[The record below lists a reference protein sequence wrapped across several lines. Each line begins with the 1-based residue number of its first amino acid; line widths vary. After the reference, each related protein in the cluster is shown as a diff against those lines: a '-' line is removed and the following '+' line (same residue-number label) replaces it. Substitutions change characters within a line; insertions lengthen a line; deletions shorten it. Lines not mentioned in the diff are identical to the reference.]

1 MRQVW
6 VQDLRGEFE
15 HLEMEETKLVI
26 EYIPRVEKVVNQ
38 LSMNGEEIPP
48 NWIVEKI
55 LKSITDNFKGF
66 VGVIEESKNMS
77 LLIGNKLAGSLEAHE
92 QRKKKMKELG
102 NLTLHVKCNMNGTQ
116 NTQGRGSRVR

>member
-1 MRQVW
+1 MRHVW

-26 EYIPRVEKVVNQ
+26 EYITRVEKVVNQ
-38 LSMNGEEIPP
+38 LSTNGEEMPP

-55 LKSITDNFKGF
+55 MRSITNNFKGF
-66 VGVIEESKNMS
+66 VGAIEESKNVS
-77 LLIGNKLAGSLEAHE
+77 LLIVNKLVGSLEAHE

-102 NLTLHVKCNMNGTQ
+102 TQTLHVKCNMNGTQ